1 MKACP
6 FCAEDVGEGTVT
18 CPHCGSAIQ
27 TLPGT
32 RPGKSNTKI
41 WLVVIGIVV
50 GVTLLVACCG
60 LGVPMLAALRW
71 NSISSTSKA
80 DTGVAAT
87 PVAPAAATGHAAPV
101 PVPLP
106 EPKCEGEWAYYTL
119 ITGGGGMERS
129 NLFTTAAECDRDHAS
144 TAVTFRQ
151 MGLGTVSDCKCTK
164 SAASSVVR
172 EAAEPANS
180 DATPPTLHG
189 GSFQITTEVC
199 GDKTK
204 LSVTPQGPNAML
216 PGAIALAPGSFA
228 GLTSA
233 TAFAASD
240 LSRFGWVVRRTD
252 PQMYWILPQG
262 KSTPDEMLIWIKWA
276 VLPCTH
282 DNNASMFARRGRGD
296 DLSVEMPLKGA
307 SMLGLVV
314 GTSTLEQAR
323 ARFPDAAVSEREL
336 AAGSIMQVEGV
347 DVVFDGQGLLWS
359 FDFDLNGKHR

>member
-32 RPGKSNTKI
+32 RPGKSNTNI

-80 DTGVAAT
+80 DTGVVAT
-87 PVAPAAATGHAAPV
+87 PVSPAAAPV
-101 PVPLP
+101 PVALP

-129 NLFTTAAECDRDHAS
+129 NLFATAAACDRDHAS
-144 TAVTFRQ
+144 TAETFRQ
-151 MGLGTVSDCKCTK
+151 MGLGTVSDCKCMK
-164 SAASSVVR
+164 SAATSVVR
-172 EAAEPANS
+172 EAVESASS
-180 DATPPTLHG
+180 DATPPPPHE
-189 GSFQITTEVC
+189 GSFQITTAIC
-199 GDKTK
+199 GDETN
-204 LSVTPQGPNAML
+204 LLVTPQGPNSIL
-216 PGAIALAPGSFA
+216 PGGIDLAPGSFA

-233 TAFAASD
+233 TAFAAAD

-252 PQMYWILPQG
+252 PEMYWILPQG

-282 DNNASMFARRGRGD
+282 DNNASMFAQRGRGD

-347 DVVFDGQGLLWS
+347 DMVFDGEGLLWS
-359 FDFDLNGKHR
+359 FDFDLGGERR